1 MGQVSASDESISHY
15 HPRPLIKSI
24 SYIQGHRLKK
34 SLYKTSELPKNLKV
48 LMELFVNLESN
59 KKFLKKHITSTKV
72 RTKRSKLNY
81 FCFKYNRKLRNI
93 KLIINKHWHLLQM
106 NSNLRTAF
114 EQELIIVYRHTK
126 NLGYPT

>member
-1 MGQVSASDESISHY
+1 
-15 HPRPLIKSI
+15 
-24 SYIQGHRLKK
+24 
-34 SLYKTSELPKNLKV
+34 
-48 LMELFVNLESN
+48 MELFVNLESN